1 MPYIKKLK
9 ILKWSFC
16 ILNGFLIALC
26 INLSSD
32 SLVALTQICIVALYL
47 SSFAQGWICKK
58 FYSEEEKIKR
68 NEAFQKSYKKRY
80 FVTKNKTKQ

>member
-16 ILNGFLIALC
+16 ILSGFLIALC
-26 INLSSD
+26 IYLSSD
-32 SLVALTQICIVALYL
+32 SPIALVQICIVALYL
-47 SSFAQGWICKK
+47 SSFTQGWICKK

-68 NEAFQKSYKKRY
+68 KEAFQASYKKKY
-80 FVTKNKTKQ
+80 FVTKR

>member
-26 INLSSD
+26 IYLSSD
-32 SLVALTQICIVALYL
+32 SPIILVQICIVALYL
-47 SSFAQGWICKK
+47 SSFTQGWICKK
-58 FYSEEEKIKR
+58 FCSEEEKIKR
-68 NEAFQKSYKKRY
+68 KEAFQASYKKRY
-80 FVTKNKTKQ
+80 FVTKR

>member
-26 INLSSD
+26 IYLSFD
-32 SLVALTQICIVALYL
+32 SPIALVQICIVALYL
-47 SSFAQGWICKK
+47 SSFTQGWICKK
-58 FYSEEEKIKR
+58 FCSEEEKIKR
-68 NEAFQKSYKKRY
+68 KEAFQASYKKRY
-80 FVTKNKTKQ
+80 FVTKR